1 MFKSLLQKEWLQI
14 RRNAFVIRLVVV
26 YPIFIMVIAPW
37 ITTMEV
43 RNITVSIV
51 DNDRSTLSR
60 QLVGKVEHSTYFHFN
75 GMASSYK
82 EALESV
88 ERGQTD
94 VVMVIPQHFEREL
107 TLGKSPQVFVAAN
120 ATNGTKGGLGSV
132 YLANIVTST
141 SLNNRPLP
149 SPQQQTITSN
159 TLYNR
164 HESYKVNMIPALM
177 TMVIITVC
185 GFFPA
190 LNIVAEK
197 EAGTI
202 EQINVT
208 PVGKT
213 QFILAKLI
221 PYWVFGLVIYTLCLL
236 LAWGI
241 YGITPVGNV
250 ALLYLFMVLLAVIFS
265 SIGLIVSNYSDTMQ
279 QAMLVMWSIMFCMML
294 LSGLFTPVRSMPN
307 WAQTLTWIVPVRH
320 YIDVARSV
328 FIRGTALSGLTTQLT
343 ILAAMA
349 TIMSVWAVWSYKK
362 NS

>member
-1 MFKSLLQKEWLQI
+1 MFKSLLQKEWIQI
-14 RRNAFVIRLVVV
+14 RRNGFVMRLVVL
-26 YPIFIMVIAPW
+26 YPIFIMGIAPW

-43 RNITVSIV
+43 HNITVSIV

-60 QLVGKVEHSTYFHFN
+60 QIVGKVEHSNYFHFN

-82 EALESV
+82 EGLESV

-94 VVMVIPQHFEREL
+94 VVLVIPQHFEREL

-120 ATNGTKGGLGSV
+120 ATNGTKGGLGSA
-132 YLANIVTST
+132 YLANIVTET
-141 SLNNRPLP
+141 RLNNRPLP
-149 SPQQQTITSN
+149 SPRQQTITSN

-177 TMVIITVC
+177 AMVIIMVC
-185 GFFPA
+185 GFLPA

-221 PYWVFGLVIYTLCLL
+221 PYWCFGFVIYTLCLL

-241 YGITPVGNV
+241 YGITSVGNV
-250 ALLYLFMVLLAVIFS
+250 ALLYLFMMLLAVIFS

-279 QAMLVMWSIMFCMML
+279 QAMLVMWFIMVCMML
-294 LSGLFTPVRSMPN
+294 LSGLFTPVRSMPT

-320 YIDVARSV
+320 YIDAARSV
-328 FIRGTALSGLTTQLT
+328 FIRGTALSGLTTQLA
-343 ILAAMA
+343 ILASMA
-349 TIMSVWAVWSYKK
+349 TIMGAWAVWSYKK

>member
-1 MFKSLLQKEWLQI
+1 MFKSLLQKEWIQI
-14 RRNAFVIRLVVV
+14 RRNGFVMRLVVV
-26 YPIFIMVIAPW
+26 YPIFIMGIAPW

-60 QLVGKVEHSTYFHFN
+60 QTVSRVEHSNYFHFN

-82 EALESV
+82 EGLESV

-94 VVMVIPQHFEREL
+94 VVLVIPQHFEREL

-120 ATNGTKGGLGSV
+120 ATNGTKGGLGSA
-132 YLANIVTST
+132 YLANIVTET
-141 SLNNRPLP
+141 RLNNRPLP
-149 SPQQQTITSN
+149 SPRQQTITAS

-177 TMVIITVC
+177 AMVIIMVC
-185 GFFPA
+185 GFLPA

-221 PYWVFGLVIYTLCLL
+221 PYWCFGFVIYTLCLL

-241 YGITPVGNV
+241 YGITSVGNV
-250 ALLYLFMVLLAVIFS
+250 ALLYLFMMLLAVIFS
-265 SIGLIVSNYSDTMQ
+265 SIGLIISNYSDTMQ
-279 QAMLVMWSIMFCMML
+279 QAMLVMWFIMVCMML

-320 YIDVARSV
+320 YIDAARSV
-328 FIRGTALSGLTTQLT
+328 FIRGTALSGLPTQLAL
-343 ILAAMA
+343 LASMA
-349 TIMSVWAVWSYKK
+349 TIMGAWAVWSYKK

>member
-1 MFKSLLQKEWLQI
+1 MFKSLLQKEWIQI

-149 SPQQQTITSN
+149 SPHQQTITAS

-177 TMVIITVC
+177 AMVMIMVC
-185 GFFPA
+185 GFLPA
-190 LNIVAEK
+190 LNIVGEK

-279 QAMLVMWSIMFCMML
+279 QAIFVMWFFVMNILL
-294 LSGLFTPVRSMPN
+294 LSGLFTPMRSMP
-307 WAQTLTWIVPVRH
+307 AAA
-320 YIDVARSV
+320 Y
-328 FIRGTALSGLTTQLT
+328 LTTYVNPMSYFIDAMRTVFVRGGNFGSIFHQVVALT
-343 ILAAMA
+343 VIDSLMGF
-349 TIMSVWAVWSYKK
+349 WAVMSYKK
-362 NS
+362 NG